1 MINRILTK
9 LFGALTNIVDY
20 PNKQKIL
27 KFFKNKLKND
37 YLKVIDI
44 GAHKGETINF
54 FLNNFQIDEIYAF
67 EPNLD
72 LYNQLKKSNKFNSK
86 KIKIFN
92 LGVGIKDET
101 KTLNI
106 MTDTSSSTINSI
118 DQESEYFKRKKR
130 ILSLFSP
137 SKNFIKKQQEIKII
151 NLSKII
157 SQNNIDHIDILKIDT
172 EGYEYNVIRGLE
184 LIDFKKIKYIYLEH
198 HYDLMIKKEYK
209 FSDINFLLNKNNF
222 FKKYKLKMIFR
233 KSFEYIYEN
242 SKK

>member
-54 FLNNFQIDEIYAF
+54 FLNNFKIDEIYAF

-137 SKNFIKKQQEIKII
+137 SKNFITKQQEIKII

>member
-1 MINRILTK
+1 M
-9 LFGALTNIVDY
+9 
-20 PNKQKIL
+20 
-27 KFFKNKLKND
+27 
-37 YLKVIDI
+37 
-44 GAHKGETINF
+44 
-54 FLNNFQIDEIYAF
+54 
-67 EPNLD
+67 
-72 LYNQLKKSNKFNSK
+72 
-86 KIKIFN
+86 
-92 LGVGIKDET
+92 GVGIKDET

-157 SQNNIDHIDILKIDT
+157 SKNNIDHIDILKIDT